1 MPSTKTVNASALQ
14 ARRSF
19 GFVLMSALLPGSVQ
33 WFAGNRRVG
42 RVAGRVYGAFGVLVA
57 LTGLGLLLFRGATV
71 GLLLTPAVAAT
82 VRVMLWLL
90 FLGWGLLLLDSWR
103 LAAPLRLGQ
112 RTRLGLTAT
121 TLALALGV
129 GGITNVAASGFQAA
143 ENVGTVLQGGGDV
156 EEKAGRYNVLLLG
169 VDAADGRD
177 GIRPDSINVASV
189 DAETG
194 RTVLFGLPRNLQKVR
209 FPLTSPLRSLYPD
222 GYHCEDNACLLNGI
236 YTLGQEHAH
245 LFPEDVDP
253 GLEAMKQAVS
263 ETLGLELNYYAMI
276 DMSGFQNLINA
287 MGGIRLNVG
296 KPIPMG
302 GGGSRIHGYIDPGE
316 NVQLDGYHA
325 LWFARSRAESSDYER
340 MVRQKCV
347 MSAMAKQLDPMTVA
361 TKFVELSEAGGDV
374 LRTDVGTGEIAEL
387 AQLALRAKDQTIQ
400 SVNFT
405 PPLIVT
411 GDPDFELI
419 RTTVAERIAASE
431 ALDAEAPSP
440 EAEAPPTT
448 EAAAPAEAPQPAESP
463 TEASPVEQS
472 PSQAAEATPPQAQD
486 PDPAGD
492 GQEEEPA
499 SAEDEAELVCS
510 VP

>member
-1 MPSTKTVNASALQ
+1 MPSSQTSQVSGVQT
-14 ARRSF
+14 RRAFS
-19 GFVLMSALLPGSVQ
+19 FVLLSALLPGSVQ
-33 WFAGNRRVG
+33 SLAGNRGVG
-42 RVAGRVYGAFGVLVA
+42 RTAGRVYGTFAALLVLVV
-57 LTGLGLLLFRGATV
+57 LGLLVFRGPTV

-82 VRVMLWLL
+82 VRVVLWVL
-90 FLGWGLLLLDSWR
+90 FIGWALLLLDAWR
-103 LAAPLRLGQ
+103 LAAPLRLGR
-112 RTRLGLTAT
+112 RTRLALTAT

-129 GGITNVAASGFQAA
+129 GGITSVAASGFQAA
-143 ENVGTVLQGGGDV
+143 GNVGVVLQGGGDV
-156 EEKAGRYNVLLLG
+156 EQKAGRYNVLLLG

-209 FPLTSPLRSLYPD
+209 FPLTSPLRALYRD
-222 GYHCEDNACLLNGI
+222 GYVCPDNACLLNGI
-236 YTLGQEHAH
+236 YTLGEDHAD
-245 LFPEDVDP
+245 LYPEDADA
-253 GLEAMKQAVS
+253 GLTAMKEAIS
-263 ETLGLELNYYAMI
+263 ETLGLELNYYAMV

-302 GGGSRIHGYIDPGE
+302 GGSSRIHGYIDPGE
-316 NVQLDGYHA
+316 NVHLDGYHA

-347 MSAMAKQLDPMTVA
+347 MSAMASQLDPMTVA

-374 LRTDVGTGEIAEL
+374 LRTDVGTGEIAKL
-387 AQLALRAKDQTIQ
+387 AELALRAKDQPIQ
-400 SVNFT
+400 SVNFS

-419 RTTVAERIAASE
+419 RTTVRDRIDASE
-431 ALDAEAPSP
+431 ALDEDAPVPSP
-440 EAEAPPTT
+440 EAPAPTTAASEPAPTTAPPAEAEPSEDAPT
-448 EAAAPAEAPQPAESP
+448 EAAPSPAVETHDDE
-463 TEASPVEQS
+463 PVT
-472 PSQAAEATPPQAQD
+472 AD
-486 PDPAGD
+486 
-492 GQEEEPA
+492 
-499 SAEDEAELVCS
+499 DEMALVCS